1 MVGRVLIRTIGR
13 TALPSMVQMEADQ
26 GRRLAG
32 IEMADD
38 GVADLPVELL
48 KGVGLG
54 VDGGSGCTGP
64 KGAILRFLDHEKDF
78 LHGAL

>member
-1 MVGRVLIRTIGR
+1 
-13 TALPSMVQMEADQ
+13 MEADE

-38 GVADLPVELL
+38 GACDLPVEIL

-54 VDGGSGCTGP
+54 VDRGGSCAGSE
-64 KGAILRFLDHEKDF
+64 GAILRFLNHE
-78 LHGAL
+78 